1 MVPEIFAD
9 KSLGQPL
16 AFQIFRVNAY
26 DQHLFVVRA
35 IEDADA
41 PALRQRLGDAPQE
54 IVIELLMAR
63 RLEGMHLAALRIDA
77 GHHVLDGA
85 VLARCIH
92 RLEDCQHRPAI
103 LRVELLLQRGEALH
117 SVCEHRLGFGLFEV
131 ETTGVGRVVIGE
143 PELVRL
149 VDTETAERLGERHD
163 GEFTPRA
170 TVWQGLAQAAFEKGR
185 DKRRHR
191 WPQIAQRSHDV
202 NVRELRL
209 PVT

>member
-1 MVPEIFAD
+1 MPM
-9 KSLGQPL
+9 
-16 AFQIFRVNAY
+16 
-26 DQHLFVVRA
+26 RA
-35 IEDADA
+35 
-41 PALRQRLGDAPQE
+41 ALRQRLGVRQRKSWSSSS
-54 IVIELLMAR
+54 LLGGLKR
-63 RLEGMHLAALRIDA
+63 MHLAALRIDA
-77 GHHVLDGA
+77 GHHVLDRA
-85 VLARCIH
+85 VLAGRIH
-92 RLEDCQHRPAI
+92 RLEDQQHRPAI
-103 LRVELLLQRGEALH
+103 LRVELLLQLGEPLH
-117 SVCEHRLGFGLFEV
+117 TVCEHRLGFGLFEV